1 MLSICSINVD
11 TTSQV
16 PEYLKKAE
24 KRLQEEEERCAKYL
38 HESTKSELEHRC
50 VQVLVE
56 HHLQIF
62 YSEFQNLLDN
72 DKNEGTLLS

>member
-1 MLSICSINVD
+1 M
-11 TTSQV
+11 